1 MRRIVI
7 GAVVWGLVFG
17 AVAAR
22 PARAANQPASEEQ
35 MGPAESLGWG
45 MAAVGTNL
53 VYIPVKMVWALTGSL
68 TALLAWGFSAGNGDV
83 ALSVLQPS
91 LGGTW
96 VVTPEMMR
104 GDDPILF
111 IGPSYEP
118 KAQR

>member
-1 MRRIVI
+1 MRRFVI
-7 GAVVWGLVFG
+7 GVVVVGLVLGTVRIAPAG
-17 AVAAR
+17 A
-22 PARAANQPASEEQ
+22 ARAADEESSP
-35 MGPAESLGWG
+35 GASLGWG

-53 VYIPVKMVWALTGSL
+53 IYIPVKMVWAFTGSL
-68 TALLAWGFSAGNGDV
+68 TALLAWGFSAGNPDV

-104 GDDPILF
+104 GAEPILF

-118 KAQR
+118 KGQR

>member
-1 MRRIVI
+1 MRRMVI
-7 GAVVWGLVFG
+7 GVVVWGLVFG
-17 AVAAR
+17 TVGVR
-22 PARAANQPASEEQ
+22 PARAADQHASEEQ
-35 MGPAESLGWG
+35 TGPAESLGWG

-53 VYIPVKMVWALTGSL
+53 LYIPVKMVWALTGSL

-83 ALSVLQPS
+83 ALSVLEPS

-104 GDDPILF
+104 GAEPILF

-118 KAQR
+118 KGEH

>member
-1 MRRIVI
+1 MRRIAI
-7 GAVVWGLVFG
+7 GLVVLGLVFG
-17 AVAAR
+17 TVGVR
-22 PARAANQPASEEQ
+22 PARAEQHAPQEQ

-53 VYIPVKMVWALTGSL
+53 VYIPVKIVWAISGSL

-111 IGPSYEP
+111 IGPSYEA
-118 KAQR
+118 KNEH